1 MCRESH
7 FGYSPGPFFFFFLKS
22 MDVFTLVL
30 VLVSYNNLALNN
42 ERWYQYMDIIKEV
55 LIDLLSLQYPRTRLD
70 LLSLSEQIIF
80 WLKSNSLGV

>member
-1 MCRESH
+1 MVIPRAL
-7 FGYSPGPFFFFFLKS
+7 FFKIFLKS